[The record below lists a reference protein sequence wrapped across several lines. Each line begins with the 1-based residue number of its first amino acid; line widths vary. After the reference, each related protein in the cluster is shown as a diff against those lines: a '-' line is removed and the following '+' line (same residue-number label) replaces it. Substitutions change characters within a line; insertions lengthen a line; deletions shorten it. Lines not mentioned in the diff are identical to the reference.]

1 MRKLIVEND
10 SAELW
15 LFLALKTC
23 NLRMANLLPEVCC
36 QQKKSAHLRDQ
47 FQFPNFSEW
56 PNPSIKARRS
66 WLHVCRSC
74 IQPIGSSRSVWLA
87 EPPRTVPPSAIIAPC
102 QVVMDFSHHTKDVL
116 RNLSSARH
124 FCRRKWQFVKSPFRD
139 GSLRFQWRCRTL
151 PPKRYLGLE

>member
-1 MRKLIVEND
+1 MIISRLEKPEIYGWQICCRK
-10 SAELW
+10 S
-15 LFLALKTC
+15 
-23 NLRMANLLPEVCC
+23 MLPTE
-36 QQKKSAHLRDQ
+36 KPAHPRSQ

-74 IQPIGSSRSVWLA
+74 IQPIGTSRSVWLA
-87 EPPRTVPPSAIIAPC
+87 EPPRIVPPSAIIAPC
-102 QVVMDFSHHTKDVL
+102 QVAMDFSHHTKDVL
-116 RNLSSARH
+116 RNLSAARH

-151 PPKRYLGLE
+151 PPRRYLGLE